1 MVRFKAAKLRAQRG
15 FTLIELMVAV
25 VIIGILAAVVVPQF
39 MGESRKVKGNTEV
52 NAMFA
57 EISAKQEIYKSELGS
72 YLAMAACPT
81 TPSPQPQSI
90 SSCQAAAD
98 WLALR
103 INAPEQTL
111 RCSYSVVVGASGID
125 PTPPSGFTLP
135 TNPAN
140 GWYYALAT
148 CDLDG
153 VTTTNSTYLQ
163 SSLDA
168 TIQVQDAGK

>member
-1 MVRFKAAKLRAQRG
+1 MVSLPRLRSRGQRG
-15 FTLIELMVAV
+15 FTVIELMVVV

-57 EISAKQEIYKSELGS
+57 EISAKQEIYKSESGS
-72 YLAMAACPT
+72 YLVMAPCPI
-81 TPSPQPQSI
+81 TPSVQLQSI
-90 SSCQAAAD
+90 ASCQAAAD

-103 INAPEQTL
+103 ISAPEQKL
-111 RCSYSVVVGASGID
+111 RCRYEVVTGLSGVD
-125 PTPPSGFTLP
+125 PTPPAGFSLP
-135 TNPAN
+135 ANPAN

-153 VTTTNSTYLQ
+153 NTTTDSTYLQ

-168 TIQVQDAGK
+168 TIQVQNAGK